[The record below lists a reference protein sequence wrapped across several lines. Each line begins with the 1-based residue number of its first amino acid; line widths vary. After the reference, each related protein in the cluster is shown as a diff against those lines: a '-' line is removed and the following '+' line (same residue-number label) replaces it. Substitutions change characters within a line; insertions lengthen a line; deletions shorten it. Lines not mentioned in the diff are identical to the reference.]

1 MEKVY
6 VASARSAVFKYTTV
20 SLRLYSSA
28 FRCRITVNIDTH
40 TLRHAH
46 TKTRLHPQTDTHKQ
60 PDKRSLLISTINFK
74 RRPIIIIII
83 ITITN
88 TTDNY
93 HHPGSSLI
101 MRSTHFRQ
109 IVSRLPQ
116 SHTQHTTVE
125 ELVQRLK
132 HNGDSTRN
140 ATIEKPQGDPAISK

>member
-6 VASARSAVFKYTTV
+6 VASARSAVFKYRTV

-60 PDKRSLLISTINFK
+60 PDKRSLLISTIHFK
-74 RRPIIIIII
+74 IRPMIIIII

-109 IVSRLPQ
+109 IVSWLPQ

-125 ELVQRLK
+125 ELVQR
-132 HNGDSTRN
+132 
-140 ATIEKPQGDPAISK
+140 PQT

>member
-6 VASARSAVFKYTTV
+6 VASARSAVFKYRTV

-60 PDKRSLLISTINFK
+60 PDKRSLLISTIHFK
-74 RRPIIIIII
+74 IRPMII

-125 ELVQRLK
+125 ELVQR
-132 HNGDSTRN
+132 
-140 ATIEKPQGDPAISK
+140 PQT

>member
-6 VASARSAVFKYTTV
+6 VASARSAVFKYRTA

-60 PDKRSLLISTINFK
+60 PDKRSLLISTIHFK
-74 RRPIIIIII
+74 IRPMIIIIII
-83 ITITN
+83 ITN

-125 ELVQRLK
+125 ELVQR
-132 HNGDSTRN
+132 
-140 ATIEKPQGDPAISK
+140 PQT

>member
-6 VASARSAVFKYTTV
+6 VASARSAVFKYRTV

-40 TLRHAH
+40 TLRYAH

-60 PDKRSLLISTINFK
+60 PDKRSLLISTIHFK
-74 RRPIIIIII
+74 IRPMIII

-125 ELVQRLK
+125 ELVQR
-132 HNGDSTRN
+132 
-140 ATIEKPQGDPAISK
+140 PQT